1 MALDGTYAGLLASVA
16 SWINRTDLTATIP
29 DFVTMAEAKISR
41 DLRLRKQ
48 IISSTLSTVAG
59 TRGVALPSDWLQFE
73 NVSIDG
79 NPERQ
84 LTYAPVEHLDS
95 VYPNGNPYEKPSL
108 YTIEGDQIL
117 FGPTPDAI
125 YTVNIF
131 YYQRFTALSSGAN
144 WLFTNHPNIYLYCCL
159 MYAFQFVG
167 NAKRTAEFLDLYEK
181 DVLALQH
188 QDDQAQHSGSSL
200 RVRTV

>member
-1 MALDGTYAGLLASVA
+1 MALDGTYAGLQASIA
-16 SWINRTDLTATIP
+16 AWINRTDLTAVIP
-29 DFVTMAEAKISR
+29 DFITLAEAKIGR

-48 IISSTLSTVAG
+48 IVSSTLSTVA
-59 TRGVALPSDWLQFE
+59 TNRGVNLPSDWLQFE

-84 LTYAPVEHLDS
+84 LSYCTVEHLDYK
-95 VYPNGNPYEKPSL
+95 YPNGDPYDKPSL

-131 YYQRFTALSSGAN
+131 YYQKFTALSSGAN
-144 WLFTNHPNIYLYCCL
+144 WLFTNHPNIYLNL
-159 MYAFQFVG
+159 AMSYACHYIKD
-167 NAKRTAEFLDLYEK
+167 AKRTAEYLDLYERDK
-181 DVLALQH
+181 DALQL
-188 QDDQAQHSGSSL
+188 QDDTAQHSGSSL
-200 RVRTV
+200 RVRTT